1 MPEKRPLEWSP
12 HSQRDI
18 EAIRDYIVP
27 DNPVAA
33 QSVIAGIRK
42 AANSLR
48 DFPMLGHV
56 GKRRGTREL
65 VLARYP
71 YILVYRLAPAKIS
84 IVAVL
89 HQSRQYP

>member
-12 HSQRDI
+12 HSQGDI
-18 EAIRDYIVP
+18 EAIRDYIAL

-33 QSVIAGIRK
+33 QSVIAEIRK

-48 DFPMLGHV
+48 DLPMLGHV
-56 GKRRGTREL
+56 GKRPGTREL